1 MTREQYYRSQLEKQ
15 QRRIAELRMLAES
28 RATADLRY
36 VADVSDFVW
45 AMLLRRKL
53 ANREGLKPREYRRLN
68 TLAELYSE
76 AA

>member
-28 RATADLRY
+28 RATADSRY